1 MRKISIAQK
10 VLSPYGSSVVKN
22 HNSPWTRLALLAS
35 AGLPWTANAWEPGTY
50 PVAPARMASTEFSV
64 DNQNRND
71 VVAFWHAVY
80 GASEGYENRINWT
93 GDYTGSNGTVSSDF
107 VDDVQRR
114 LNYFRAMSG
123 LNSNTHVSGNST
135 VVIERED
142 VFKPAPSTLRSAAS
156 QNAALMLV
164 RNYNA
169 TSGFNPALTHYPA
182 SNLIGWT
189 AQAWN
194 ATSKGNFAFGLY
206 GPDAITEYM
215 IEKLARSTMTSSW
228 NSLVGHRRWNLY
240 PRATVFATGDQPGK
254 SATLPPTNVFYVLQ
268 KPDELL
274 DEISS
279 DFVPYPTPGFF
290 PATVNS
296 PYWSL
301 SREGADFSSAM
312 VKMTDPAGNPVP
324 IISMRR
330 SNDYGDPAIIWEVN
344 SVASAQSVYDD
355 ATFNV
360 NVSGIAGKGIATS
373 YSYSVTLIN
382 PDRLLTNPQPIGVSS
397 LSAIGSAAY
406 TFAAPSG
413 AESVQILASRRSSKK
428 WTENAEKPSVAKVI
442 DGTGS
447 NYSLIVKPNSFSS
460 FGSVT
465 GNYAFHLTF
474 PVAYDV
480 LKRGVPEQSFEI
492 NRDIIAKAN
501 ARLTFRYRRGF
512 MTRNSSLVVES
523 SSNGG
528 LSWKTLGDPIEGI
541 SDTTYSTSSLSASRP
556 LTKSVTPLRI
566 RFRYFTKGGTIY
578 THEAAPSF
586 PTGIF
591 LDDISIKNCDWLVPI
606 KVKTYP
612 SNATQFVFDSKSVGT
627 KLVAGS
633 QWQLRL
639 RTKLGGK
646 WFPPGPSKIVSIRK

>member
-1 MRKISIAQK
+1 MA
-10 VLSPYGSSVVKN
+10 GA
-22 HNSPWTRLALLAS
+22 TLLVWVGFAS
-35 AGLPWTANAWEPGTY
+35 TARGWEPGIY
-50 PVAPARMASTEFSV
+50 PVAPSRMASTEFYV

-80 GASEGYENRINWT
+80 GASEGYQNRINWT
-93 GDYTGSNGTVSSDF
+93 GNYTGSNGTVSNDF
-107 VDDVQRR
+107 VNDVERR

-135 VVIERED
+135 VVIEQQD
-142 VFKPAPSTLRSAAS
+142 IFKPSPSTLKSTAS

-164 RNYNA
+164 RNYDSA
-169 TSGFNPALTHYPA
+169 SGYNPALTHYPA
-182 SNLIGWT
+182 SNLVGWT

-206 GPDAITEYM
+206 GPDAISEYM
-215 IEKLARSTMTSSW
+215 IEKLASSTLTSSW

-254 SATLPPTNVFYVLQ
+254 SATVPPTNVFYVLQ

-274 DEISS
+274 REIST

-290 PATVNS
+290 PVPVNS

-301 SREGADFSSAM
+301 SREGADFSSAT
-312 VKMTDPAGNPVP
+312 VKMTDSAGNPVP
-324 IISMRR
+324 IISVRR

-344 SVASAQSVYDD
+344 SSASAQSIYSD
-355 ATFNV
+355 TTY
-360 NVSGIAGKGIATS
+360 NVSVSEIAGKGIPTS
-373 YSYSVTLIN
+373 YRYSVTLIN
-382 PDRLLTNPQPIGVSS
+382 PDRLLTNPQPIGVSR
-397 LSAIGSAAY
+397 LSATGSAAY

-413 AESVQILASRRSSKK
+413 AEGVQILAARRSSKK
-428 WTENAEKPSVAKVI
+428 WTENAEKPSAAQVI

-447 NYSLIVKPNSFSS
+447 NYPLIVRPNSFPY
-460 FGSVT
+460 FGNVT
-465 GNYAFHLTF
+465 GTYAFHLTF
-474 PVAYDV
+474 SVAYDV

-501 ARLTFRYRRGF
+501 AKLTFRYRRGF
-512 MTRNSSLVVES
+512 MTQNSSLVIES

-528 LSWKTLGDPIEGI
+528 LSWKTLGDPIKGI
-541 SDTTYSTSSLSASRP
+541 SDTTYSASIVSASRS
-556 LTKSVTPLRI
+556 LTKSATPLRI
-566 RFRYFTKGGTIY
+566 RFRYFTRGGTIY
-578 THEAAPSF
+578 THESAPTF

-591 LDDISIKNCDWLVPI
+591 IDDISINNCDWLEPF
-606 KVKTYP
+606 KGKTF
-612 SNATQFVFDSKSVGT
+612 SSDAKQFIFNSKSVGT
-627 KLVAGS
+627 KLLTGS

-646 WFPPGPSKIVSIRK
+646 WFPPGPAKIISISK